1 MIPVIGAL
9 FNFKKL
15 MLPLII
21 VTVIGGLIMAG
32 KAYIDNKDETIT
44 TLQSVIGSKNIEI
57 NQLNNNISTL
67 NGTVIGLKDE
77 IIESKYRRRL
87 VENQVANL
95 RRVNSAVQEELRKKE
110 KKLAGRDLKELQS
123 GRQRELVLKIINKSI
138 LKQFKIFDEEQSK

>member
-21 VTVIGGLIMAG
+21 VTVIGGLIFSG
-32 KAYIDNKDETIT
+32 KNYIDNKDETIT